1 MSSSAALPLPL
12 SSSASITHTTNPNH
26 HYHRHGFSSSS
37 SSSNLSFQNPTQTTT
52 SRNTTQLSSSQPHS
66 SSSNP
71 PTQEPKKTIRY
82 RLSELCRQGQPHLA
96 RQLFDTIPQP
106 KTVLWNTIII
116 GFICNGMP
124 DEALL
129 LYSQM
134 VSTKNITFCDFY
146 TYSAVLKACAEARQ
160 LDIGKAVHCH
170 VLRSG
175 LNPSRIVY
183 NSLLNMYC
191 TCLSSTV
198 DETGYVDDLVCK
210 VFDTMRKRDVIA
222 WNTMI
227 SWYVKTERFEEA
239 FRSFWMMVKIG
250 IKVTVVSFVNVFPA
264 VSRMGSI
271 RRANLVYG
279 FLLKLGSQYANDP
292 FALSSAIFMYA
303 ELGCLDCARI
313 VFYRSLERNTEVWNT
328 MIGGYVQNNS
338 PVEAINLFLEALESK
353 HTVLDEVTFLSAL
366 TAASQLQRLD
376 FAQQL
381 HAYLMKNSVL
391 SCMMILNAMIV
402 MYSRCNLVDM
412 SFQIFSRM
420 CERDAV
426 SWNTM
431 VSAFVQ
437 NGLDYEGLM
446 LVNEMQ
452 QQGFM
457 IDSVTVAALLS
468 AASNLRNL
476 EIGKQTHAYILRH
489 GIEFEGMESYM
500 IDMYAKSGLIKSAQG
515 LFDMCFTYGKDQAT
529 WNAMIAG
536 NTQNGQIEQAFTTFR
551 QMFEHNVKPNA
562 VTIAS
567 ILPACQSIG
576 IVSLG
581 KQLHGFAIRNCL
593 DHNVF
598 VGSAFIDMYSKSGAI
613 TYAENV
619 FSMSPEKNS
628 VTYTSMIL
636 GYGLHGFGEKALSL
650 FYSMRG
656 SDIRP
661 DAVTLVAILSACSY
675 SGFVDEGLQIFES
688 MEREYEIR
696 PSYEHHCCIADMLGR
711 VGRVA
716 EAYEFVKELGERSN
730 NFRILGSLLA
740 ACRKHGEFELGKTVA
755 NKLLQMERG
764 KGLSGYH
771 VLLSNIYA
779 EEGNWEYVNRVRKGM
794 REKGLIKDVGCSWV
808 DVAGCV
814 NSFVSRDQ
822 KHPQCDE
829 IYETLEHLA
838 LKMKDTGY
846 RPGLGSEI
854 GKISEIEE

>member
-1 MSSSAALPLPL
+1 MSSSALPLPL
-12 SSSASITHTTNPNH
+12 SSSSSSITHTTSNH
-26 HYHRHGFSSSS
+26 SHHHGYSSS
-37 SSSNLSFQNPTQTTT
+37 SSSNLSFQRQTQTPHTK
-52 SRNTTQLSSSQPHS
+52 QLSSHKPYS
-66 SSSNP
+66 SPSDP
-71 PTQEPKKTIRY
+71 PTHQPRKTIRY
-82 RLSELCRQGQPHLA
+82 RLSQLCHQGQPHLA
-96 RQLFDTIPQP
+96 RQLFDAIPQP

-124 DEALL
+124 DEALRF
-129 LYSQM
+129 YSRM
-134 VSTKNITFCDFY
+134 VSTPSNAFCDFY
-146 TYSAVLKACAEARQ
+146 TYSAVLKACADARQ
-160 LDIGKAVHCH
+160 LSIGKAVHCH
-170 VLRSG
+170 VLRSR
-175 LNPSRIVY
+175 LESRSRIVY

-191 TCLSSTV
+191 TCLSSAN
-198 DETGYVDDLVCK
+198 DEKGYVDDLVCR
-210 VFDTMRKRDVIA
+210 VFGSMRRRDVIA

-239 FRSFWMMVKIG
+239 FRNFWMMMKIG

-264 VSRMGSI
+264 VSRMGSV
-271 RRANLVYG
+271 RRADLLYG
-279 FLLKLGSQYANDP
+279 FLLKLGSKYANDP
-292 FALSSAIFMYA
+292 FALSSVIFMYA
-303 ELGCLDCARI
+303 DLGCLDLARN
-313 VFYRSLERNTEVWNT
+313 VFDQSLERNTEVWNT
-328 MIGGYVQNNS
+328 MIGGYVQKNN
-338 PVEAINLFLEALESK
+338 PVEAINLFLKALASEQ
-353 HTVLDEVTFLSAL
+353 TILDEVTFLSAL

-381 HAYLMKNSVL
+381 HAYLMKNSAV
-391 SCMMILNAMIV
+391 SHIMILNALIAL
-402 MYSRCNLVDM
+402 YSRCNLVDI

-420 CERDAV
+420 CKRDAV

-437 NGLDYEGLM
+437 NGLDDEGLM
-446 LVNEMQ
+446 LVHEMQ
-452 QQGFM
+452 QQGFT
-457 IDSVTVAALLS
+457 IDSVAVTAQLS

-489 GIEFEGMESYM
+489 AIEFEGMESYL

-515 LFDMCFTYGKDQAT
+515 LFEMCSTYGKDQAT

-551 QMFEHNVKPNA
+551 QMFEQNIVPNA

-567 ILPACQSIG
+567 ILPACQSVG

-598 VGSAFIDMYSKSGAI
+598 VGSALIDMYSKSGAI
-613 TYAENV
+613 IYAENV
-619 FSMSPEKNS
+619 FFISPEKNS

-636 GYGLHGFGEKALSL
+636 GYGQHGFGEKALSL
-650 FYSMRG
+650 FYSMKE
-656 SDIRP
+656 SDVRP
-661 DAVTLVAILSACSY
+661 DGVTLVAILSACSY
-675 SGFVDEGLQIFES
+675 SGCVDEGLQIFES
-688 MEREYEIR
+688 MEREYGIR
-696 PSYEHHCCIADMLGR
+696 PSCEHHCCITDMLGR
-711 VGRVA
+711 VGRVV
-716 EAYEFVKELGERSN
+716 EAYEFVKELGEEGN

-740 ACRKHGEFELGKTVA
+740 ACRNHGEFELGKNVA

-779 EEGNWEYVNRVRKGM
+779 EEGNWEYVNRIRKGM
-794 REKGLIKDVGCSWV
+794 REKGLTKDVGCSWV
-808 DVAGCV
+808 DVAGRV

-822 KHPQCDE
+822 KHPRCDE
-829 IYETLEHLA
+829 IYETLEQLA
-838 LKMKDTGY
+838 LKMKDAGY

-854 GKISEIEE
+854 GTIPEFVE

>member
-1 MSSSAALPLPL
+1 
-12 SSSASITHTTNPNH
+12 
-26 HYHRHGFSSSS
+26 
-37 SSSNLSFQNPTQTTT
+37 
-52 SRNTTQLSSSQPHS
+52 
-66 SSSNP
+66 
-71 PTQEPKKTIRY
+71 
-82 RLSELCRQGQPHLA
+82 
-96 RQLFDTIPQP
+96 
-106 KTVLWNTIII
+106 
-116 GFICNGMP
+116 MP

-279 FLLKLGSQYANDP
+279 FLLKLGSKYTNDP

-381 HAYLMKNSVL
+381 HVYLMKNSVL
-391 SCMMILNAMIV
+391 SCMIILNAIIV

-515 LFDMCFTYGKDQAT
+515 LFDMCSTYGKDQAT

-551 QMFEHNVKPNA
+551 QMFEHNVEPNA

-598 VGSAFIDMYSKSGAI
+598 VGSALIDMYSKSGAI

-636 GYGLHGFGEKALSL
+636 GYGLHGLGEKALSL

-716 EAYEFVKELGERSN
+716 EAYEFVKELGERGN

-794 REKGLIKDVGCSWV
+794 REKGLRKDVGCSWV

-846 RPGLGSEI
+846 RSGLGSEI